1 MIFNQNCNNLNIKYF
16 DNLIEIDIEFIKNN
30 VERFEIYNYVLEIF
44 KLNKV
49 TMIIRYCDNEYLVYN
64 KNDLKRIFK
73 KFF

>member
-49 TMIIRYCDNEYLVYN
+49 TMIIKYRDNEYLVYN
-64 KNDLKRIFK
+64 ENDLKRFFK
-73 KFF
+73 SF

>member
-49 TMIIRYCDNEYLVYN
+49 TMIIKYCDNEYLVYN
-64 KNDLKRIFK
+64 ENDLKRFFK
-73 KFF
+73 NF